1 MFLAV
6 IGILL
11 KILVVVSIA
20 MGTVAYLIWVERK
33 VAAYTQDRIGPNRAG
48 KEVGVPFGL
57 LQPLADGAKMVLK
70 EDVIPGYVSKPL
82 YMLAPIIAI
91 VAAMI
96 GFAVVP
102 FGPVG
107 PDQFMN
113 FQIAPNVDIGILY
126 VFAIGSLAVYG
137 VILAGWASNNKYAFI
152 GALRSSAQL
161 ISYEIPLGL
170 SILGMVLIAGSLD
183 LNQIINWQDRRVWGV
198 IVQPVGFL
206 LFLVSAFAETNRLP
220 FDLPES
226 EQELVGGFHTEYSAM
241 KFGMFFLGEYLH
253 VITVSYLTV
262 ILFFGGWDLP
272 FVLDQ
277 DQAGFFSAVLK
288 VLVLLLKVA
297 LMILFIMWVRWTLPR
312 FRYDQLMDLAWKSM
326 IPLALVNLVATAA
339 IVQLVR

>member
-1 MFLAV
+1 M
-6 IGILL
+6 
-11 KILVVVSIA
+11 S
-20 MGTVAYLIWVERK
+20 R
-33 VAAYTQDRIGPNRAG
+33 
-48 KEVGVPFGL
+48 
-57 LQPLADGAKMVLK
+57 
-70 EDVIPGYVSKPL
+70 PL
-82 YMLAPIIAI
+82 YVLAPIIAI

-107 PDQFMN
+107 TDQIMN
-113 FQIAPNVDIGILY
+113 FQIAPNINIGILY

-161 ISYEIPLGL
+161 ISYEIPLGM

-183 LNQIINWQDRRVWGV
+183 LTQIVNWQDRRVWGV
-198 IVQPVGFL
+198 FVQPIGFL

-226 EQELVGGFHTEYSAM
+226 EQELVGGFHTEYSGM

-277 DQAGFFSAVLK
+277 HQTGLLERGAQGPGSAGQGRPHDLLHHVGAVDPAAIPVRPAHGPGLEVADPPGPGESGGDGRDRATGVFIDMSRPDQAGARS
-288 VLVLLLKVA
+288 
-297 LMILFIMWVRWTLPR
+297 RLPSSRVPGRRDSR
-312 FRYDQLMDLAWKSM
+312 FPKEFDWCEPTTR
-326 IPLALVNLVATAA
+326 N
-339 IVQLVR
+339 